1 MDILRAIILGIVQGI
16 TEFLPISSSGHLE
29 IAKFI
34 LDDQSMAQDSL
45 LMTVV
50 LHAATALST
59 LVLFHKEVGQ
69 ILRGLFRF
77 QWNDEA
83 AYTVKIL
90 LSMVPAVA
98 VGLIFEDAIERL
110 FDQQLLLVGLMLIV
124 TGLLLL
130 YADRARDRHKSVS
143 FGEALGI
150 GVAQAV
156 AILPGISRSGATI
169 SASLLFGIKREDA
182 ARFSF
187 LMVVPLILGT
197 IGKDVM
203 EGDLAATSMS
213 WLTLTAGFV
222 AEFITGYLACK
233 LMISVVK
240 RSKLRYFSI
249 YCFGVAAIAIGLY
262 WFMQ

>member
-50 LHAATALST
+50 LHAATAMST
-59 LVLFHKEVGQ
+59 LVLFRQDVGR
-69 ILRGLFRF
+69 ILRGLFQFR
-77 QWNDEA
+77 WNEET
-83 AYTVKIL
+83 AYTLKIV
-90 LSMVPAVA
+90 LSMVPAVII
-98 VGLIFEDAIERL
+98 GLAFEEAIESL
-110 FDQQLLLVGLMLIV
+110 FDKQLLLVGLMLV
-124 TGLLLL
+124 ATGILLL
-130 YADRARDRHKSVS
+130 YADRARDRNRSVS

-169 SASLLFGIKREDA
+169 SASLLFGVKREEA

-187 LMVVPLILGT
+187 LMVVPLILGK
-197 IGKDVM
+197 IAKDIL
-203 EGDLAATSMS
+203 EGDMAQTGLAWPTLAA
-213 WLTLTAGFV
+213 GF
-222 AEFITGYLACK
+222 AAAFITGYLACR
-233 LMISVVK
+233 LMIRVVK
-240 RSKLRYFSI
+240 RSKLKYFSI
-249 YCFGVAAIAIGLY
+249 YCFGVAAISIGLY
-262 WFMQ
+262 VFMQ